1 MRTINMFQAGLF
13 RQFGKTIEGECAEMI
28 RNL

>member
-1 MRTINMFQAGLF
+1 MFQAGLF